1 MHGNGEERRLKSI
14 SFCSIVRTA
23 ARKSR
28 EVMRYNFLP
37 ESADT
42 MLCQFAPIKP
52 PACAHRPSLSPQ
64 SLSQLTSTVQ
74 NQIPH
79 ATEPRILIGFTHQ
92 RGFKSCDW
100 SLVAGGGDLNS
111 PGSRRRP
118 RLHAKAAQ
126 RTETAARPHWE
137 AAGMCKRT
145 WSGGNLGPRGDGINI
160 STSAIVVMLL
170 HWQISVSLREQASLG
185 GGNGKVKDMQGK
197 TLAV

>member
-1 MHGNGEERRLKSI
+1 
-14 SFCSIVRTA
+14 
-23 ARKSR
+23 
-28 EVMRYNFLP
+28 MRYNFLP

-100 SLVAGGGDLNS
+100 SLVAGGAS
-111 PGSRRRP
+111 
-118 RLHAKAAQ
+118 
-126 RTETAARPHWE
+126 TALGH
-137 AAGMCKRT
+137 AAGPGCMQRPLNGQKQLPART
-145 WSGGNLGPRGDGINI
+145 GKQRGCASKPGAAVIWGREGMG
-160 STSAIVVMLL
+160 STFQHL
-170 HWQISVSLREQASLG
+170 Q
-185 GGNGKVKDMQGK
+185 
-197 TLAV
+197 